1 MSYHYAK
8 EKFKFALMDLVAAG
22 DIYSRVASA
31 LSQHLQHIKEDEDLP
46 DAVRKGYVQLRK
58 SLNIEKAPGGHV
70 VEIINNMSEFEV
82 EKVAQHIVEL
92 YTEVIVA

>member
-1 MSYHYAK
+1 M
-8 EKFKFALMDLVAAG
+8 
-22 DIYSRVASA
+22 
-31 LSQHLQHIKEDEDLP
+31 
-46 DAVRKGYVQLRK
+46 QLRK